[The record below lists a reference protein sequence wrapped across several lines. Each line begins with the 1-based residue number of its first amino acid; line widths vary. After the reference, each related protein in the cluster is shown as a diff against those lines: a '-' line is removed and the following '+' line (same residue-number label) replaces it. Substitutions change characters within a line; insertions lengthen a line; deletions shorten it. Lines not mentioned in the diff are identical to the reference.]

1 MTIHTIMTADQ
12 TGEELVKFA
21 ERTAE
26 QLVKDELTRSQIRN
40 IFTEMRQIET
50 LWSSESSAKKTEA
63 LRRLNMLKPKLA
75 YQTARSSPVKLL
87 AEVLSEGITSVST
100 ASEEERDQR
109 FTRLVDLFEA
119 ILAYH
124 RARGGRN

>member
-1 MTIHTIMTADQ
+1 MTVQTIMTADK
-12 TGEELVKFA
+12 TGEELVAFA
-21 ERTAE
+21 QATAK
-26 QLVKDELTRSQIRN
+26 QLVKDSLNRAQIRN

-50 LWSSESSAKKTEA
+50 MWSRDPGEA

-75 YQTARSSPVKLL
+75 YQTARSPQLRGL
-87 AEVLSEGITSVST
+87 AQVLSEGITLVS
-100 ASEEERDQR
+100 AAREDERDDH

-124 RARGGRN
+124 RSEGGKK